1 MSDFDLDL
9 VRVWN
14 PETGHKHTA
23 TKASAALNPDWVVL
37 VDEPAADVSGA
48 FLPPEYNTPD
58 PRPKPEAAKP
68 ADHKK

>member
-1 MSDFDLDL
+1 MSDFDL

-23 TKASAALNPDWVVL
+23 TKASAALNPHWVV
-37 VDEPAADVSGA
+37 VKEPAADDNGA
-48 FLPPEYNTPD
+48 FIPPEYNTED

-68 ADHKK
+68 SDAKK